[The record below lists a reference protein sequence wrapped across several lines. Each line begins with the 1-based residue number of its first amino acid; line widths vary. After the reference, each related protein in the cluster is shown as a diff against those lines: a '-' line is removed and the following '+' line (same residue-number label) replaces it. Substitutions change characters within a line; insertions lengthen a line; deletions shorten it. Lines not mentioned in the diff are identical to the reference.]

1 MGGSDDLA
9 GAKLFVVYCDGF
21 PSEARGSL
29 QTPDEEIG
37 KGAYFLAYQVL
48 RVPLWPGRPYRSF
61 DLVAELGCESC
72 AVLLGRRHAGRQGKS
87 GNLSTD

>member
-48 RVPLWPGRPYRSF
+48 RFPLWPCRPHRSSDFASETHGRPARQTLYM
-61 DLVAELGCESC
+61 
-72 AVLLGRRHAGRQGKS
+72 RHGTAGRE
-87 GNLSTD
+87 